1 MQKSI
6 PITLLTG
13 YLGSGKTTLLNHILN
28 NQEGY
33 KIAVIVNDIGE
44 VNIDAS
50 LIEKGGIVSGKDDS
64 LVPLQNGCICCT
76 LKTDLLNQ
84 LQDIIETKKFDYII
98 IEASGICEPI
108 PIAQTICALED
119 AYTEYKMPK
128 LCYLDSIVS
137 VVDAKRLSDEF
148 NKGGDLLNDK
158 IDEED
163 IENLVIQQIEFCDT
177 IILNKVDEVSPE
189 DLASVKDVI
198 KALQPNAEIIETNYA
213 KVDLSKILETH
224 NFDFEKAATSSGW
237 YAELDK
243 SEDELN
249 EDDFENE
256 EEVEEKHHHHDE
268 DEDDEDE
275 EDEEDNEEYE
285 HKHHHDHDKE
295 DKHHQHHHDD
305 DEDDEDEEEHKH
317 EHHHHHHHHHDHSEG
332 EVEEYGI
339 NTFVYYRREPMNR
352 KKFYEYIS
360 KPWPKKIIRA
370 KGITYF
376 DDEKDMSYMFEQAG
390 TLKNVTEAGL
400 WLAAESPDFQ
410 VEVLAAN
417 PDIAEDWDPFYKD
430 RMVKIV
436 FIGKGISKKEISKE
450 LDEL

>member
-1 MQKSI
+1 MEKCI

-50 LIEKGGIVSGKDDS
+50 LIEKDGIVSGKDDS

-76 LKTDLLNQ
+76 LKTDLLEQ
-84 LQDIIETKKFDYII
+84 IQDIIAAKKFDYII

-119 AYTEYKMPK
+119 AYADYNMPK
-128 LCYLDSIVS
+128 QCYLDSIIS

-148 NKGGDLLNDK
+148 NQGGDLLNDHL
-158 IDEED
+158 DEED

-177 IILNKVDEVSPE
+177 IILNKIDEVSKE
-189 DLASVKDVI
+189 ELSSVKDVI
-198 KALQPNAEIIETNYA
+198 KALQPHAEIIETNYA
-213 KVDLSKILETH
+213 KVDLSKILATKK
-224 NFDFEKAATSSGW
+224 FDFESAATSSGW
-237 YAELDK
+237 YAELDNV
-243 SEDELN
+243 D
-249 EDDFENE
+249 NE
-256 EEVEEKHHHHDE
+256 EEHHHE
-268 DEDDEDE
+268 
-275 EDEEDNEEYE
+275 
-285 HKHHHDHDKE
+285 
-295 DKHHQHHHDD
+295 
-305 DEDDEDEEEHKH
+305 
-317 EHHHHHHHHHDHSEG
+317 EHHHHHEEG

-339 NTFVYYRREPMNR
+339 TTFVYYRREPMDR
-352 KKFYEYIS
+352 QKFYEYIG

-376 DDEKDMSYMFEQAG
+376 KDDKDMSYMFEQAG
-390 TLKNVTEAGL
+390 TLKDLTEAGL
-400 WLAAESPDFQ
+400 WLAAESPKFQ
-410 VEVLAAN
+410 EEVLAAN
-417 PDIAEDWDPFYKD
+417 PDIKKDWDPFYKD

-436 FIGKGISKKEISKE
+436 FIGKGISKEEITKE
-450 LDEL
+450 LDEI

>member
-1 MQKSI
+1 MEKCI

-50 LIEKGGIVSGKDDS
+50 LIEKDGIVSGKDDS

-76 LKTDLLNQ
+76 LKTDLLEQ
-84 LQDIIETKKFDYII
+84 IQDIIAAKKFDYII

-119 AYTEYKMPK
+119 AYDDYNMPK
-128 LCYLDSIVS
+128 QCYLDSIIS

-148 NKGGDLLNDK
+148 NQGGDLLNDHL
-158 IDEED
+158 DEED

-177 IILNKVDEVSPE
+177 IILNKIDEVSKE
-189 DLASVKDVI
+189 ELSSVKDVI
-198 KALQPNAEIIETNYA
+198 KALQPHAEIIETNYA
-213 KVDLSKILETH
+213 KVDLSKILATKK
-224 NFDFEKAATSSGW
+224 FDFESAATSSGW
-237 YAELDK
+237 YAELDNV
-243 SEDELN
+243 D
-249 EDDFENE
+249 NE
-256 EEVEEKHHHHDE
+256 EEHHHE
-268 DEDDEDE
+268 
-275 EDEEDNEEYE
+275 
-285 HKHHHDHDKE
+285 
-295 DKHHQHHHDD
+295 
-305 DEDDEDEEEHKH
+305 
-317 EHHHHHHHHHDHSEG
+317 EHHHHHEEG

-339 NTFVYYRREPMNR
+339 TTFVYYRREPMDR
-352 KKFYEYIS
+352 QKFYEYIG

-376 DDEKDMSYMFEQAG
+376 KDDKDMSYMFEQAG
-390 TLKNVTEAGL
+390 TLKDLTEAGL
-400 WLAAESPDFQ
+400 WLAAESPKFQ
-410 VEVLAAN
+410 EEVLEAN
-417 PDIAEDWDPFYKD
+417 PDIKKDWDPFYKD

-436 FIGKGISKKEISKE
+436 FIGKGISKEEITKE
-450 LDEL
+450 LDEI

>member
-1 MQKSI
+1 MEKCI

-50 LIEKGGIVSGKDDS
+50 LIEKDGIVSGKDDS

-76 LKTDLLNQ
+76 LKTDLLEQ
-84 LQDIIETKKFDYII
+84 IQDIIAAKKFDYII

-119 AYTEYKMPK
+119 AYADYNMPK
-128 LCYLDSIVS
+128 QCYLDSIIS

-148 NKGGDLLNDK
+148 NQGGDLLNDHL
-158 IDEED
+158 DEED

-177 IILNKVDEVSPE
+177 IILNKIDEVSKE
-189 DLASVKDVI
+189 ELSSVKDVI
-198 KALQPNAEIIETNYA
+198 KALQPHAEIIETNYA
-213 KVDLSKILETH
+213 KVDLSKILATKK
-224 NFDFEKAATSSGW
+224 FDFDSAATSSGW
-237 YAELDK
+237 YAELD
-243 SEDELN
+243 N
-249 EDDFENE
+249 
-256 EEVEEKHHHHDE
+256 V
-268 DEDDEDE
+268 
-275 EDEEDNEEYE
+275 DNEE
-285 HKHHHDHDKE
+285 
-295 DKHHQHHHDD
+295 
-305 DEDDEDEEEHKH
+305 
-317 EHHHHHHHHHDHSEG
+317 EHHHHHEEG

-339 NTFVYYRREPMNR
+339 TTFVYYRREPMDR
-352 KKFYEYIS
+352 QKFYEYIG

-376 DDEKDMSYMFEQAG
+376 KDDKDMSYMFEQAG
-390 TLKNVTEAGL
+390 TLKDLTEAGL
-400 WLAAESPDFQ
+400 WLAAESPKFQ
-410 VEVLAAN
+410 EEVLEAN
-417 PDIAEDWDPFYKD
+417 PDIKKDWDPFYKD

-436 FIGKGISKKEISKE
+436 FIGKGISKEEITKE
-450 LDEL
+450 LDEI

>member
-1 MQKSI
+1 MEKCI

-50 LIEKGGIVSGKDDS
+50 LIEKDGIVSGKDDS

-76 LKTDLLNQ
+76 LKTDLLEQ
-84 LQDIIETKKFDYII
+84 IQDIIAAKKFDYII

-119 AYTEYKMPK
+119 AYADYNMPK
-128 LCYLDSIVS
+128 QCYLDSIIS

-148 NKGGDLLNDK
+148 NQGGDLLNDHL
-158 IDEED
+158 DEED

-177 IILNKVDEVSPE
+177 IILNKIDEVSKE
-189 DLASVKDVI
+189 ELSSVKDVI
-198 KALQPNAEIIETNYA
+198 KALQPHAEIIETNYA
-213 KVDLSKILETH
+213 KVDLSKILATKK
-224 NFDFEKAATSSGW
+224 FDFEKAATSSGW
-237 YAELDK
+237 YAELDNV
-243 SEDELN
+243 D
-249 EDDFENE
+249 NE
-256 EEVEEKHHHHDE
+256 EEHHHE
-268 DEDDEDE
+268 
-275 EDEEDNEEYE
+275 
-285 HKHHHDHDKE
+285 
-295 DKHHQHHHDD
+295 
-305 DEDDEDEEEHKH
+305 
-317 EHHHHHHHHHDHSEG
+317 EHHHHHEEG

-339 NTFVYYRREPMNR
+339 TTFVYYRREPMDR
-352 KKFYEYIS
+352 QKFYEYIG

-376 DDEKDMSYMFEQAG
+376 KDDKDMSYMFEQAG
-390 TLKNVTEAGL
+390 TLKDLTEAGL
-400 WLAAESPDFQ
+400 WLAAESPKFQ
-410 VEVLAAN
+410 EEVLEAN
-417 PDIAEDWDPFYKD
+417 PDIKKDWDPFYKD

-436 FIGKGISKKEISKE
+436 FIGKGISKEEITKE
-450 LDEL
+450 LDEI

>member
-1 MQKSI
+1 MEKCI

-50 LIEKGGIVSGKDDS
+50 LIEKDGIVSGKDDS

-76 LKTDLLNQ
+76 LKTDLLEQ
-84 LQDIIETKKFDYII
+84 IQDIIAAKKFDYII

-119 AYTEYKMPK
+119 AYADYNMPK
-128 LCYLDSIVS
+128 QCYLDSIIS

-148 NKGGDLLNDK
+148 NQGGDLLNDHL
-158 IDEED
+158 DEED

-177 IILNKVDEVSPE
+177 IILNKIDEVSKE
-189 DLASVKDVI
+189 ELSSVKDVI
-198 KALQPNAEIIETNYA
+198 KALQPHAEIIETNYA
-213 KVDLSKILETH
+213 KVDLSKILATKK
-224 NFDFEKAATSSGW
+224 FDFEKAATSSGW
-237 YAELDK
+237 YAELDNA
-243 SEDELN
+243 DN
-249 EDDFENE
+249 
-256 EEVEEKHHHHDE
+256 EEKHHHE
-268 DEDDEDE
+268 
-275 EDEEDNEEYE
+275 
-285 HKHHHDHDKE
+285 
-295 DKHHQHHHDD
+295 
-305 DEDDEDEEEHKH
+305 
-317 EHHHHHHHHHDHSEG
+317 EHHHHHDEG

-339 NTFVYYRREPMNR
+339 NTFVYYRREPMDR

-376 DDEKDMSYMFEQAG
+376 KDDKDMSYMFEQAG
-390 TLKNVTEAGL
+390 TLKDLTEAGL
-400 WLAAESPDFQ
+400 WLAAESPKFQ
-410 VEVLAAN
+410 EEVLAAN
-417 PDIAEDWDPFYKD
+417 PDIKKDWDPFYKD

-436 FIGKGISKKEISKE
+436 FIGKGISKEEITKE
-450 LDEL
+450 LDQI

>member
-1 MQKSI
+1 MEKCI

-50 LIEKGGIVSGKDDS
+50 LIEKDGIVSGKDDS

-76 LKTDLLNQ
+76 LKTDLLEQ
-84 LQDIIETKKFDYII
+84 IQDIIAAKKFDYII

-119 AYTEYKMPK
+119 AYADYNMPK
-128 LCYLDSIVS
+128 QCYLDSIIS

-148 NKGGDLLNDK
+148 NQGGDLLNDHL
-158 IDEED
+158 DEED

-177 IILNKVDEVSPE
+177 IILNKIDEVSKE
-189 DLASVKDVI
+189 ELSSVKDVI
-198 KALQPNAEIIETNYA
+198 KALQPHAEIIETNYA
-213 KVDLSKILETH
+213 KVDLSKILATKK
-224 NFDFEKAATSSGW
+224 FDFDSAATSSGW
-237 YAELDK
+237 YAELDNV
-243 SEDELN
+243 D
-249 EDDFENE
+249 NE
-256 EEVEEKHHHHDE
+256 EEHHHE
-268 DEDDEDE
+268 
-275 EDEEDNEEYE
+275 
-285 HKHHHDHDKE
+285 
-295 DKHHQHHHDD
+295 
-305 DEDDEDEEEHKH
+305 
-317 EHHHHHHHHHDHSEG
+317 EHHHHHEEG

-339 NTFVYYRREPMNR
+339 TTFVYYRREPMDR
-352 KKFYEYIS
+352 QKFYEYIG

-376 DDEKDMSYMFEQAG
+376 KDDKDMSYMFEQAG
-390 TLKNVTEAGL
+390 TLKDLTEAGL
-400 WLAAESPDFQ
+400 WLAAESPKFQ
-410 VEVLAAN
+410 EEVLEAN
-417 PDIAEDWDPFYKD
+417 PDIKKDWDPFYKD

-436 FIGKGISKKEISKE
+436 FIGKGISKEEITKE
-450 LDEL
+450 LDEI

>member
-1 MQKSI
+1 MEKCI

-50 LIEKGGIVSGKDDS
+50 LIEKDGIVSGKDDS

-76 LKTDLLNQ
+76 LKTDLLEQ
-84 LQDIIETKKFDYII
+84 IQDIIAAKKFDYII

-119 AYTEYKMPK
+119 AYADYNMPK
-128 LCYLDSIVS
+128 QCYLDSIIS

-148 NKGGDLLNDK
+148 NKGGDLLNDHL
-158 IDEED
+158 DEED

-177 IILNKVDEVSPE
+177 IILNKIDEVSKE
-189 DLASVKDVI
+189 ELSSVKDVI
-198 KALQPNAEIIETNYA
+198 KALQPHAEIIETNYA
-213 KVDLSKILETH
+213 KVDLSKILATKK
-224 NFDFEKAATSSGW
+224 FDFESAATSSGW
-237 YAELDK
+237 YAELDNV
-243 SEDELN
+243 D
-249 EDDFENE
+249 NE
-256 EEVEEKHHHHDE
+256 EEHHHE
-268 DEDDEDE
+268 
-275 EDEEDNEEYE
+275 
-285 HKHHHDHDKE
+285 
-295 DKHHQHHHDD
+295 
-305 DEDDEDEEEHKH
+305 
-317 EHHHHHHHHHDHSEG
+317 EHHHHHEEG

-339 NTFVYYRREPMNR
+339 TTFVYYRREPMDR
-352 KKFYEYIS
+352 QKFYEYIG

-376 DDEKDMSYMFEQAG
+376 KDDKDMSYMFEQAG
-390 TLKNVTEAGL
+390 TLKDLTEAGL
-400 WLAAESPDFQ
+400 WLAAESPKFQ
-410 VEVLAAN
+410 EEVLEAN
-417 PDIAEDWDPFYKD
+417 PDIKKDWDPFYKD

-436 FIGKGISKKEISKE
+436 FIGKGISKEEITKE
-450 LDEL
+450 LDEI

>member
-1 MQKSI
+1 MEKCI

-50 LIEKGGIVSGKDDS
+50 LIEKDGIVSGKDDS

-76 LKTDLLNQ
+76 LKTDLLEQ
-84 LQDIIETKKFDYII
+84 IQDIIAAKKFDYII

-119 AYTEYKMPK
+119 AYADYNMPK
-128 LCYLDSIVS
+128 QCYLDSIIS

-148 NKGGDLLNDK
+148 NQGGDLLNDHL
-158 IDEED
+158 DEED

-177 IILNKVDEVSPE
+177 IILNKIDEASKE
-189 DLASVKDVI
+189 ELSSVKDVI
-198 KALQPNAEIIETNYA
+198 KALQPHAEIIETNYA
-213 KVDLSKILETH
+213 KVDLSKILATKK
-224 NFDFEKAATSSGW
+224 FDFESAATSSGW
-237 YAELDK
+237 YAELDNV
-243 SEDELN
+243 D
-249 EDDFENE
+249 NE
-256 EEVEEKHHHHDE
+256 EEHHHE
-268 DEDDEDE
+268 
-275 EDEEDNEEYE
+275 
-285 HKHHHDHDKE
+285 
-295 DKHHQHHHDD
+295 
-305 DEDDEDEEEHKH
+305 
-317 EHHHHHHHHHDHSEG
+317 EHHHHHEEG

-339 NTFVYYRREPMNR
+339 TTFVYYRREPMDR
-352 KKFYEYIS
+352 QKFYEYIG

-376 DDEKDMSYMFEQAG
+376 KDDKDMSYMFEQAG
-390 TLKNVTEAGL
+390 TLKDLTEAGL
-400 WLAAESPDFQ
+400 WLAAESPKFQ
-410 VEVLAAN
+410 EEVLEAN
-417 PDIAEDWDPFYKD
+417 PDIKKDWDPFYKD

-436 FIGKGISKKEISKE
+436 FIGKGISKEEITKE
-450 LDEL
+450 LDEI

>member
-1 MQKSI
+1 MEKCI

-50 LIEKGGIVSGKDDS
+50 LIEKDGIVSGKDDS

-76 LKTDLLNQ
+76 LKTDLLEQ
-84 LQDIIETKKFDYII
+84 IQDIIAAKKFDYII

-119 AYTEYKMPK
+119 AYADYNMPK
-128 LCYLDSIVS
+128 QCYLDSIIS

-148 NKGGDLLNDK
+148 NQGGDLLNDHL
-158 IDEED
+158 DEED

-177 IILNKVDEVSPE
+177 IILNKIDEVSKE
-189 DLASVKDVI
+189 ELSSVKDVI
-198 KALQPNAEIIETNYA
+198 KALQPHAEIIETNYA
-213 KVDLSKILETH
+213 KVDLSKILATKK
-224 NFDFEKAATSSGW
+224 FDFEKAATSSGW
-237 YAELDK
+237 YAELDNA
-243 SEDELN
+243 D
-249 EDDFENE
+249 NE
-256 EEVEEKHHHHDE
+256 EEHHHE
-268 DEDDEDE
+268 
-275 EDEEDNEEYE
+275 
-285 HKHHHDHDKE
+285 
-295 DKHHQHHHDD
+295 
-305 DEDDEDEEEHKH
+305 
-317 EHHHHHHHHHDHSEG
+317 EHHHHHEEG

-339 NTFVYYRREPMNR
+339 TTFVYYRREPMDR
-352 KKFYEYIS
+352 QKFYEYIG

-376 DDEKDMSYMFEQAG
+376 KDDKDMSYMFEQAG
-390 TLKNVTEAGL
+390 TLKDLTEAGL
-400 WLAAESPDFQ
+400 WLAAESPKFQ
-410 VEVLAAN
+410 EEVLEAN
-417 PDIAEDWDPFYKD
+417 PDIKKDWDPFYKD

-436 FIGKGISKKEISKE
+436 FIGKGISKEEITKE
-450 LDEL
+450 LDEI

>member
-1 MQKSI
+1 MEKCI

-50 LIEKGGIVSGKDDS
+50 LIEKDGIVSGKDDS

-76 LKTDLLNQ
+76 LKTDLLEQ
-84 LQDIIETKKFDYII
+84 IQDIIAAKKFDYII

-119 AYTEYKMPK
+119 AYADYNMPK
-128 LCYLDSIVS
+128 QCYLDSIIS

-148 NKGGDLLNDK
+148 NQGGDLLNDHL
-158 IDEED
+158 DEEN

-177 IILNKVDEVSPE
+177 IILNKIDEVSKE
-189 DLASVKDVI
+189 ELSSVKDVI
-198 KALQPNAEIIETNYA
+198 KALQPHAEIIETNYA
-213 KVDLSKILETH
+213 KVDLSKILATKK
-224 NFDFEKAATSSGW
+224 FDFESAATSSGW
-237 YAELDK
+237 YAELDNV
-243 SEDELN
+243 D
-249 EDDFENE
+249 NE
-256 EEVEEKHHHHDE
+256 EEHHHE
-268 DEDDEDE
+268 
-275 EDEEDNEEYE
+275 
-285 HKHHHDHDKE
+285 
-295 DKHHQHHHDD
+295 
-305 DEDDEDEEEHKH
+305 
-317 EHHHHHHHHHDHSEG
+317 EHHHHHEEG

-339 NTFVYYRREPMNR
+339 TTFVYYRREPMDR
-352 KKFYEYIS
+352 QKFYEYIG

-376 DDEKDMSYMFEQAG
+376 KDDKDMSYMFEQAG
-390 TLKNVTEAGL
+390 TLKDLTEAGL
-400 WLAAESPDFQ
+400 WLAAESPKFQ
-410 VEVLAAN
+410 EEVLEAN
-417 PDIAEDWDPFYKD
+417 PDIKKDWDPFYKD

-436 FIGKGISKKEISKE
+436 FIGKGISKEEITKE
-450 LDEL
+450 LDEI

>member
-1 MQKSI
+1 MEKCI

-50 LIEKGGIVSGKDDS
+50 LIEKDGIVSGKDDS

-76 LKTDLLNQ
+76 LKTDLLEQ
-84 LQDIIETKKFDYII
+84 IQDIIAAKKFDYII

-119 AYTEYKMPK
+119 AYAEYKMPK
-128 LCYLDSIVS
+128 QCYLDSIIS

-148 NKGGDLLNDK
+148 NQGGDLLNDHL
-158 IDEED
+158 DEED

-177 IILNKVDEVSPE
+177 IILNKIDEVSKE
-189 DLASVKDVI
+189 ELSSVKDVI

-213 KVDLSKILETH
+213 KVDLSKILATKK
-224 NFDFEKAATSSGW
+224 FDFESAATSSGW
-237 YAELDK
+237 YAELDNA
-243 SEDELN
+243 D
-249 EDDFENE
+249 NE
-256 EEVEEKHHHHDE
+256 EEHHHE
-268 DEDDEDE
+268 
-275 EDEEDNEEYE
+275 
-285 HKHHHDHDKE
+285 
-295 DKHHQHHHDD
+295 
-305 DEDDEDEEEHKH
+305 
-317 EHHHHHHHHHDHSEG
+317 EHHHHHDEG

-339 NTFVYYRREPMNR
+339 NTFVYYRREPMDR

-376 DDEKDMSYMFEQAG
+376 NDDKDMSYMFEQAG
-390 TLKNVTEAGL
+390 SLKDLTEAGL
-400 WLAAESPDFQ
+400 WLAAESPKFQ
-410 VEVLAAN
+410 EEVLAAN
-417 PDIAEDWDPFYKD
+417 PDIKKDWDPFYKD

-436 FIGKGISKKEISKE
+436 FIGKGISKEEITKE
-450 LDEL
+450 LDQI

>member
-1 MQKSI
+1 MEKCI

-50 LIEKGGIVSGKDDS
+50 LIEKDGIVSGKDDS

-76 LKTDLLNQ
+76 LKTDLLEQ
-84 LQDIIETKKFDYII
+84 IQDIIAAKKFDYII

-119 AYTEYKMPK
+119 AYADYNMPK
-128 LCYLDSIVS
+128 QCYLDSIIS

-148 NKGGDLLNDK
+148 NQGGDLLNDHL
-158 IDEED
+158 DEED

-177 IILNKVDEVSPE
+177 IILNKIDEVSKE
-189 DLASVKDVI
+189 ELSSVKDVI
-198 KALQPNAEIIETNYA
+198 KALQPHAEIIETNYA
-213 KVDLSKILETH
+213 KVDLSKILATKK
-224 NFDFEKAATSSGW
+224 FDFESAATSSGW
-237 YAELDK
+237 YTELD
-243 SEDELN
+243 N
-249 EDDFENE
+249 A
-256 EEVEEKHHHHDE
+256 
-268 DEDDEDE
+268 
-275 EDEEDNEEYE
+275 DNEEN
-285 HKHHHDHDKE
+285 HHHE
-295 DKHHQHHHDD
+295 
-305 DEDDEDEEEHKH
+305 
-317 EHHHHHHHHHDHSEG
+317 EHHHHHEEG

-339 NTFVYYRREPMNR
+339 TTFVYYRRKPMDR
-352 KKFYEYIS
+352 QKFYEYIG

-376 DDEKDMSYMFEQAG
+376 KDDKDMSYMFEQAG
-390 TLKNVTEAGL
+390 TLKDLTEAGL
-400 WLAAESPDFQ
+400 WLAAESPKFQ
-410 VEVLAAN
+410 EEVLEAN
-417 PDIAEDWDPFYKD
+417 PDIKKDWDPFYKD

-436 FIGKGISKKEISKE
+436 FIGKGISKEEITKE
-450 LDEL
+450 LDEI

>member
-1 MQKSI
+1 MEKCI

-50 LIEKGGIVSGKDDS
+50 LIEKDGIVSGKDDS

-76 LKTDLLNQ
+76 LKTDLLEQ
-84 LQDIIETKKFDYII
+84 IQDIIAAKKFDYII

-119 AYTEYKMPK
+119 AYADYNMPK
-128 LCYLDSIVS
+128 QCYLDSIIS

-148 NKGGDLLNDK
+148 NQGGDLLNDHL
-158 IDEED
+158 DEED

-177 IILNKVDEVSPE
+177 IILNKIDEVSKE
-189 DLASVKDVI
+189 ELSSVKDVI
-198 KALQPNAEIIETNYA
+198 KALQPHAEIIETNYA
-213 KVDLSKILETH
+213 KVDLSKILATKK
-224 NFDFEKAATSSGW
+224 FDFESAATSSGW
-237 YAELDK
+237 YAELDNV
-243 SEDELN
+243 D
-249 EDDFENE
+249 NE
-256 EEVEEKHHHHDE
+256 EEHHHE
-268 DEDDEDE
+268 
-275 EDEEDNEEYE
+275 
-285 HKHHHDHDKE
+285 
-295 DKHHQHHHDD
+295 
-305 DEDDEDEEEHKH
+305 
-317 EHHHHHHHHHDHSEG
+317 EHHHHHEEG

-339 NTFVYYRREPMNR
+339 TTFVYYRREPMDR
-352 KKFYEYIS
+352 QKFYEYID

-376 DDEKDMSYMFEQAG
+376 KDDKDMSYMFEQAG
-390 TLKNVTEAGL
+390 TLKDLTEAGL
-400 WLAAESPDFQ
+400 WLAAESPKFQ
-410 VEVLAAN
+410 EEVLEAN
-417 PDIAEDWDPFYKD
+417 PDIKKDWDPFYKD

-436 FIGKGISKKEISKE
+436 FIGKGISKEEITKE
-450 LDEL
+450 LDEI

>member
-1 MQKSI
+1 MEKCI

-50 LIEKGGIVSGKDDS
+50 LIEKDGIVSGKDDS

-76 LKTDLLNQ
+76 LKTDLLEQ
-84 LQDIIETKKFDYII
+84 IQDIIAAKKFDYII

-119 AYTEYKMPK
+119 AYADYNMPK
-128 LCYLDSIVS
+128 QCYLDSIIS

-148 NKGGDLLNDK
+148 NQGGDLLNDHL
-158 IDEED
+158 DEED

-177 IILNKVDEVSPE
+177 IILNKIDEVSKE
-189 DLASVKDVI
+189 ELSSVKGVI
-198 KALQPNAEIIETNYA
+198 KALQPHAEIIETNYA
-213 KVDLSKILETH
+213 KVDLSKILATKK
-224 NFDFEKAATSSGW
+224 FDFESAATSSGW
-237 YAELDK
+237 YAELDNA
-243 SEDELN
+243 D
-249 EDDFENE
+249 NE
-256 EEVEEKHHHHDE
+256 EEHHHE
-268 DEDDEDE
+268 
-275 EDEEDNEEYE
+275 
-285 HKHHHDHDKE
+285 
-295 DKHHQHHHDD
+295 
-305 DEDDEDEEEHKH
+305 
-317 EHHHHHHHHHDHSEG
+317 EHHHHHEEG

-339 NTFVYYRREPMNR
+339 TTFVYYRREPMDR

-376 DDEKDMSYMFEQAG
+376 NDDKDMSYMFEQAG
-390 TLKNVTEAGL
+390 SLKDLTEAGL
-400 WLAAESPDFQ
+400 WLAAESPKFQ
-410 VEVLAAN
+410 EEVLEAN
-417 PDIAEDWDPFYKD
+417 PDIKKDWDPFYKD

-436 FIGKGISKKEISKE
+436 FIGKGISKEEITKE
-450 LDEL
+450 LDEI